1 MQQIGRELLRPLPL
15 LPGNWYWSSLVYC
28 DHYHFCCDF
37 GTGRGLFSATCFPFI
52 WNPDCHIQKP
62 SYIAA
67 RGCIVKVC
75 MPSLFLEYW
84 GKIAPIL
91 NLECPYVS
99 DGISKPCRVFQ
110 CFYRSVKVCHIVSL
124 GKIDTP
130 LCIVESI
137 FTQDYPYREIS
148 VVVWLSIILF
158 RSDTTISNA
167 IANITFPTILLAGN
181 ISLRQRKSS
190 PLCP

>member
-1 MQQIGRELLRPLPL
+1 M
-15 LPGNWYWSSLVYC
+15 NCC
-28 DHYHFCCDF
+28 DHYRFCCDF
-37 GTGRGLFSATCFPFI
+37 GTGRSCFVATTTAFAAILVLVGVVLLRPLPLLLRFWYWSRLVYCDHYRFCCDFGTGRVLFIATTTAFVGGLVLVGDYSLRHVFPFI

-110 CFYRSVKVCHIVSL
+110 CFYRSVKVCLLSL
-124 GKIDTP
+124 CKG
-130 LCIVESI
+130 L
-137 FTQDYPYREIS
+137 PYRFS
-148 VVVWLSIILF
+148 
-158 RSDTTISNA
+158 R
-167 IANITFPTILLAGN
+167 
-181 ISLRQRKSS
+181 
-190 PLCP
+190 